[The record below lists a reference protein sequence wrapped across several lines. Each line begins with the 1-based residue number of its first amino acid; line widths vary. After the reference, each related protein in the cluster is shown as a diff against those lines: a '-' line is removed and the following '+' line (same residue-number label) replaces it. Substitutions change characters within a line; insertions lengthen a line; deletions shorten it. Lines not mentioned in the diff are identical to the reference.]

1 MKTIRYCMDTSL
13 PPPLPPPPPPILPA
27 TSPARS
33 FPRQAAT
40 FSLVAPLM
48 AIGIGVVLRH
58 VDGPRIAMIVLGL
71 PSTLLIASGL
81 VLGIMA
87 LAATKRHGR
96 SGIFGKALAG
106 TCLNGLF
113 VLLMILSNLSILG
126 LIKAWERFEAK
137 QRQQME
143 QKQP

>member
-1 MKTIRYCMDTSL
+1 MDTSL
-13 PPPLPPPPPPILPA
+13 PPPLPTPPPPILPA

-40 FSLVAPLM
+40 FSLIAPLM
-48 AIGIGVVLRH
+48 SFGIGVVLRH
-58 VDGPRIAMIVLGL
+58 VHGNRTAMIVLGL
-71 PSTLLIASGL
+71 PPMLLIASGL

-96 SGIFGKALAG
+96 AGIFAKALAG
-106 TCLNGLF
+106 TCLNGLL
-113 VLLMILSNLSILG
+113 VLLMLLSNLSIPG
-126 LIKAWERFEAK
+126 LIKAAERAKAK
-137 QRQQME
+137 QRQQIG